1 MAETE
6 YSLNLTNAL
15 TFTSGA
21 SANFTGVTVTGLST
35 GITTSPVVTFAANTA
50 SNSYLIVNG
59 NPQTAASSPGGSNIN
74 LYTWYS
80 PNTIT
85 IKQISLRSGCI
96 LCIAISH
103 TTQWNHNLRHG
114 IIGHSRYGNIIACVI
129 FNSERYFSRV
139 CTNGRFGTGLYH
151 HIFLRIV
158 IYLTR
163 LLEPNNY
170 ISFVLPVPTDE
181 ASLIKLFKDQEP
193 HGRVRLVH
201 RSLASWA

>member
-85 IKQISLRSGCI
+85 ISKFLYAAGASSALPLVILHNGTIIYDMVLSG
-96 LCIAISH
+96 
-103 TTQWNHNLRHG
+103 TQ
-114 IIGHSRYGNIIACVI
+114 
-129 FNSERYFSRV
+129 
-139 CTNGRFGTGLYH
+139 GTVTLSPA
-151 HIFLRIV
+151 L
-158 IYLTR
+158 
-163 LLEPNNY
+163 
-170 ISFVLPVPTDE
+170 
-181 ASLIKLFKDQEP
+181 SLIANDT
-193 HGRVRLVH
+193 LVVFAPMGG
-201 RSLASWA
+201 SGPGYITTSFYVS